1 MLVSMKLRTLMQLV
15 AVEAPP
21 LEMPVAF
28 RAQAPKFGDLL
39 LRLVLARQ
47 LFQIVAYQLIQ
58 ALAHGLGNLACLLG
72 KLFIDRQ
79 GDVHGDFKPTPMIL
93 HILCVNRISV
103 NRIQMRWGYEFAH

>member
-1 MLVSMKLRTLMQLV
+1 MKLRTLMQLV

-72 KLFIDRQ
+72 KLFIDGQ
-79 GDVHGDFKPTPMIL
+79 GDVHGNFKPDAYDST
-93 HILCVNRISV
+93 HIMCEQNQRQSNPNEVGV
-103 NRIQMRWGYEFAH
+103 